1 MAEGAGKKL
10 KTPVPC
16 RVGETEDVHSFIV
29 DVFEWFVGFFM
40 LPALVLLAT
49 SLRRTL

>member
-16 RVGETEDVHSFIV
+16 RETEDVHSFIV